1 VISARDDTGRIA
13 DAIEL
18 ARRPFYCGM
27 QGHPE
32 LTSRRDAPHPLI
44 RAFVRACV
52 DGRPEHG
59 HDGLRQG
66 L

>member
-18 ARRPFYCGM
+18 AGHPFYCGM

-32 LTSRRDAPHPLI
+32 LTSRWDAPHPLI

-52 DGRPEHG
+52 DI
-59 HDGLRQG
+59 LRRCRSRSNDRD
-66 L
+66 